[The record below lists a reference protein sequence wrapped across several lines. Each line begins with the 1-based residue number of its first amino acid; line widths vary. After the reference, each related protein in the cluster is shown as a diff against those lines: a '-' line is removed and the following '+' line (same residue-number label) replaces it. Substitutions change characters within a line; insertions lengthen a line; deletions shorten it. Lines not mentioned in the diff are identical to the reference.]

1 MSARKQG
8 RAVDIEANIRKYLS
22 ERRPTDRY
30 ASFDYCFNYFQSH
43 REQGHIAAL
52 ADGPGLQL
60 SCLHLGFYLASWG
73 MYRGS
78 SALLQ
83 RSLKHLV
90 PVVEVLVDSSEG
102 VWTADAN
109 DYSDPV
115 CSELLQL
122 AGRLRRS
129 LPEGATDTLVTKI
142 LLGVFGC
149 VPAFDQYVIKGSGLR
164 TFNRDSLQRLAQF
177 YEANREIIDC
187 HRIPTLDFDTGE
199 ETGRLYTRAKV
210 IDMIF
215 FVEGAG

>member
-1 MSARKQG
+1 M
-8 RAVDIEANIRKYLS
+8 DIETNIRKYLS
-22 ERRPTDRY
+22 ERQPTDRY
-30 ASFDYCFNYFQSH
+30 SSFDYCFNYFQSH
-43 REQGHIAAL
+43 REQGRIAAL

-78 SALLQ
+78 ATLLQ
-83 RSLKHLV
+83 RSLKHLA
-90 PVVEVLVDSSEG
+90 PVVDVIADSSQV

-109 DYSDPV
+109 DYADAV
-115 CSELLQL
+115 CTELLDL

-142 LLGVFGC
+142 MLGAFGC

-164 TFNRDSLQRLAQF
+164 TFNRDSLQRLAHF
-177 YEANREIIDC
+177 YAANREVIDRN
-187 HRIPTLDFDTGE
+187 RIPTLDFDTGE
-199 ETGRLYTRAKV
+199 ETGRHYTRAKV